1 MQPRKRWKTL
11 ESRQSLEALCHLGGT
26 LKEETAEARTL
37 KRAENKSS
45 PCDDV
50 QTWTGCQ
57 GRWGRI
63 QADVQAG

>member
-1 MQPRKRWKTL
+1 MPSRRKSK
-11 ESRQSLEALCHLGGT
+11 GGDC
-26 LKEETAEARTL
+26 RDQDSL
-37 KRAENKSS
+37 KRAANKSS

-57 GRWGRI
+57 GPWGRI